1 MIIICHNCNSKFKV
15 RDDIVA
21 GGPKKAR
28 CRNCGSGMLI
38 SPPVSGMMP
47 EEGLITRPVEPAAA
61 AYGAQSSP
69 QADSTA
75 AEKKTDDAPPE
86 RESAPDAVEP
96 DQAAASPEVSAENAM
111 AKLEK
116 RRREMEDEIAGRL
129 HKAALE
135 TLEFQDLEYL
145 GNKLKSIESN
155 PDTAAENDIQ
165 LFACIKCKSVFAL
178 YPDDPRQ
185 CPNCPSDAVLVRGQD
200 IMRQFGMFNR

>member
-28 CRNCGSGMLI
+28 CRNCGAEMLI
-38 SPPVSGMMP
+38 IPPGP
-47 EEGLITRPVEPAAA
+47 GATAEEGLLTRPVESVAAA
-61 AYGAQSSP
+61 QAAPGSGQS
-69 QADSTA
+69 AG
-75 AEKKTDDAPPE
+75 PE
-86 RESAPDAVEP
+86 AVESG
-96 DQAAASPEVSAENAM
+96 QAEAAPEVSAENAM

-165 LFACIKCKSVFAL
+165 LFACIKCKAVFAL